1 MASLVRPGSRLCW
14 GLVAAAGLVRPG
26 SRLCW
31 GLVAAAGLVVLSVPP
46 AELSQSEFI
55 CLCSPELGSS
65 CRSTPLGWGGGPRV
79 EKGWWSLPVG
89 LGHGTSVMSKHQQEF
104 SLSPWCPGLTGRD
117 YLAHLFGP
125 LSSWAQG
132 YKNHPAFCPRS
143 HAPAFPWEPPP
154 QTQPFTCASQVPPTH
169 CPSLCLT

>member
-1 MASLVRPGSRLCW
+1 MSLLPR
-14 GLVAAAGLVRPG
+14 AGV
-26 SRLCW
+26 
-31 GLVAAAGLVVLSVPP
+31 
-46 AELSQSEFI
+46 ELQEYPTW
-55 CLCSPELGSS
+55 L
-65 CRSTPLGWGGGPRV
+65 GGGPRV

-117 YLAHLFGP
+117 YLTHLFGP

-143 HAPAFPWEPPP
+143 HEGPACPSVPLGASTSDTAFHLC
-154 QTQPFTCASQVPPTH
+154 QPGPTH
-169 CPSLCLT
+169 PLPQPLLDLDSSRSQLGAEGNRAC